1 MAGSEPAPPSPPPSP
16 GPGATPRPRSDRSW
30 WNWLIAV
37 PLVLSLTVPIFNRD
51 EPSIGGVPFFYWYQV
66 LVIVVGVVA
75 TVLVF
80 RAHDRSNER
89 RG

>member
-1 MAGSEPAPPSPPPSP
+1 MADTEPASPSLEAGPPPP
-16 GPGATPRPRSDRSW
+16 PRSDRSW

-51 EPSIGGVPFFYWYQV
+51 QPSIGGVPFFYWYQV
-66 LVIVVGVVA
+66 LAIAVGVVA
-75 TVLVF
+75 TILVF
-80 RAHDRSNER
+80 RAHDRANQR